1 MGVHMEGESAMP
13 MMLSKVGAAQ
23 YIVLLIYMMTADSI
37 RARAQV
43 RRAQWAALISNG
55 SVIVL
60 SQYEYIQQSI

>member
-1 MGVHMEGESAMP
+1 MEGESAMP

-23 YIVLLIYMMTADSI
+23 YIVLLIYMMTADII
-37 RARAQV
+37 RARAQVQV

-55 SVIVL
+55 SVIL

>member
-1 MGVHMEGESAMP
+1 MEGESAMP

-23 YIVLLIYMMTADSI
+23 YIVLLIYMMTADII

-55 SVIVL
+55 SVIL